1 MCVTRASITGLI
13 FPISR
18 EFITQRHKCKSVCG
32 KSFRWYSALKRH
44 QVMDWRDHP
53 NAISVSGL
61 FSGVYTL
68 GFLRIFTLD
77 RNYINVMSVSG
88 LLDNSPKSGFSKEVI
103 LERKLTSDMSV

>member
-1 MCVTRASITGLI
+1 
-13 FPISR
+13 
-18 EFITQRHKCKSVCG
+18 
-32 KSFRWYSALKRH
+32 
-44 QVMDWRDHP
+44 MDWRDHP

-77 RNYINVMSVSG
+77 RNYINVMSVSW
-88 LLDNSPKSGFSKEVI
+88 LLDNNSKSGFSKEVI

>member
-1 MCVTRASITGLI
+1 M
-13 FPISR
+13 
-18 EFITQRHKCKSVCG
+18 H
-32 KSFRWYSALKRH
+32 
-44 QVMDWRDHP
+44 WRDHP

-77 RNYINVMSVSG
+77 RNYINVMSVSR
-88 LLDNSPKSGFSKEVI
+88 LLDNNSKSGFSKEVI

>member
-1 MCVTRASITGLI
+1 M
-13 FPISR
+13 R
-18 EFITQRHKCKSVCG
+18 ELTNV
-32 KSFRWYSALKRH
+32 
-44 QVMDWRDHP
+44 
-53 NAISVSGL
+53 ISVARL
-61 FSGVYTL
+61 FVYTL